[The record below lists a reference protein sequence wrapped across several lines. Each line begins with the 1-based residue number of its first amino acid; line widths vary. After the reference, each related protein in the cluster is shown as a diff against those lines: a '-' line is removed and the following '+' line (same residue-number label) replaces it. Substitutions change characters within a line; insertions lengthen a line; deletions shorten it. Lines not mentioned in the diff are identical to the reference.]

1 MVSKPLRK
9 DDPPKLPL
17 RKKDFTKRNS
27 SRRKLELV
35 EDVVFLLVSFDFLS
49 RRKNRTIKRG

>member
-1 MVSKPLRK
+1 MVPKPLKK
-9 DDPPKLPL
+9 DDPPKLSL

-35 EDVVFLLVSFDFLS
+35 EDVVFSSSFFYILES
-49 RRKNRTIKRG
+49 